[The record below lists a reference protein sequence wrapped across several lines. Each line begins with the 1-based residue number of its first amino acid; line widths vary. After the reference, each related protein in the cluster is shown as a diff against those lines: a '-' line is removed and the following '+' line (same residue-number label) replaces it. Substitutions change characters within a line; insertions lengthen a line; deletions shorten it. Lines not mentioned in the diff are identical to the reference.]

1 MFAMVFVRIHQEVI
15 FANAT
20 RAIKAMLP
28 SQMDVLRSRTP
39 SQVIIVQYVQHIISE
54 TKPFSLHRLLLYCK
68 FFLHE
73 YEQANYI

>member
-1 MFAMVFVRIHQEVI
+1 MFAMVFARIHQEVI

-39 SQVIIVQYVQHIISE
+39 SQVIIVQYVQYIISE
-54 TKPFSLHRLLLYCK
+54 TKPVSPYSQNKYFHSLIYYSTMK
-68 FFLHE
+68 S
-73 YEQANYI
+73 